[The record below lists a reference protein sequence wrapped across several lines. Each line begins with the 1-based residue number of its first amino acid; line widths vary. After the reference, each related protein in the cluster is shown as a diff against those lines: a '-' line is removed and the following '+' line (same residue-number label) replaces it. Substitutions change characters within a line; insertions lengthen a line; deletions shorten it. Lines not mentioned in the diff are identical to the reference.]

1 MIPDPLIILSPPRSF
16 SSVVST
22 MIGQHPELY
31 GFPELHL
38 FVARTLGEVLDRQ
51 TRGHYSGPPG
61 LLRALAELHEGRQT
75 TSGIFRAGL
84 WLNERRDWTVKALV
98 DHLLEAVAPRIG
110 VEKSPVT
117 CMHMDFL
124 SIAHACYPRARY
136 LHLTRHPVSTRHS
149 MKEFFTEAK
158 ALRKRDGRGQSLG
171 FDHLL
176 LWYRMH
182 RNILE
187 FTARLPEGQVLRLKG
202 EDLLSEPDR
211 YLPQLAEWLGVS
223 TDAAAIEEMKHPERS
238 PYARVGPAPARG
250 GNDGKFMQSPS
261 LRIGRVR
268 EPHLADWLRKTP
280 PSWISAGGEE
290 LLAASG
296 LRLLEAD
303 AIAAEVGALAHRLGY
318 H

>member
-1 MIPDPLIILSPPRSF
+1 
-16 SSVVST
+16 

-38 FVARTLGEVLDRQ
+38 FVARTVGEVLDREAR
-51 TRGHYSGPPG
+51 RGRYSGAPG
-61 LLRALAELHEGRQT
+61 LLRTLAELHEGHQT

-84 WLNERRDWTVKALV
+84 WLNARRDWTVKALV
-98 DHLLEAVAPRIG
+98 DHLLEAIAPRIG

-124 SIAHACYPRARY
+124 SIAHACYPHARY
-136 LHLTRHPVSTRHS
+136 LHLTRHPVATRHS
-149 MKEFFTEAK
+149 MNEFFAHRK
-158 ALRKRDGRGQSLG
+158 AIKRRAGHGQSIE

-202 EDLLSEPDR
+202 EDLLSDPDR
-211 YLPQLAEWLGVS
+211 YLPQLAEWLGVR
-223 TDAAAIEEMKHPERS
+223 TDESAIEHMKHPERS
-238 PYARVGPAPARG
+238 PYACIGPAPARG
-250 GNDGKFMQSPS
+250 GNDSKFMHAPQ
-261 LRIGRVR
+261 LREGRVD
-268 EPHLADWLRKTP
+268 EPRLADWLHEMP
-280 PSWISAGGEE
+280 PRWISAGGDE

-296 LRLLEAD
+296 LRLIEAD
-303 AIAAEVGALAHRLGY
+303 AMATELSALAHRLGY
-318 H
+318 Q